1 MRHLILPLL
10 ILGLALPALTPA
22 EAGDCGSIVAS
33 VCDQGSTNAS
43 TGAKTVSVKPS
54 TTTYVIGDRFPY
66 ETRSLLID
74 PRRYS
79 LKLSDGT
86 WRYYAM
92 EGAVYRVQNETGVVL
107 EVIRNRRTA
116 HLR

>member
-1 MRHLILPLL
+1 MRHLILPLMA
-10 ILGLALPALTPA
+10 LGFVLPAFSA
-22 EAGDCGSIVAS
+22 AQASDCGSIVAS
-33 VCDQGSTNAS
+33 ACDDGSAGTM
-43 TGAKTVSVKPS
+43 TGAKVVSVETS
-54 TTTYVIGDRFPY
+54 VTAFAIGDRFPF
-66 ETRSLLID
+66 ETRSLLMD

-79 LKLSDGT
+79 LKPSDGT

-92 EGAVYRVQNETGVVL
+92 DGVVYRVQNDTGVVL

>member
-10 ILGLALPALTPA
+10 AIGLALPALSPA
-22 EAGDCGSIVAS
+22 AASDCGSIVAS
-33 VCDQGSTNAS
+33 ACKNGSGDAT
-43 TGAKTVSVKPS
+43 TGAKVVSVQTS
-54 TTTYVIGDRFPY
+54 ATAYGIGDHFPY
-66 ETRSLLID
+66 ETRSLLMD

-79 LKLSDGT
+79 LKPSDGT

-92 EGAVYRVQNETGVVL
+92 DGVVYRVENETGVVL